1 MKTKRS
7 FQEKLPLIL
16 AFAIPVLIMLG
27 IFAGKE
33 IWPFGDNCFLRTDLY
48 HQYVA
53 FFEDM
58 ADRVREGKSL
68 LYAFDI
74 GLGSNYSA
82 LFAYYLCG
90 PLHFLAVLVPTEYM
104 IEFITFL
111 IVLKI
116 GLCGWA
122 MAWYLSKRFNTRHF
136 GITICGICY
145 ALSGY
150 LAAYSWNVMWL
161 DVLWLAVIALYGL
174 ELLVKEDKPFL
185 YCISLALAILCNYYI
200 SIMLCVFLVFYFI
213 NRMIAWSPFTG
224 RQVLRKI
231 LNFGLFSLLAGA
243 IAAIM
248 VLPAAMALKGTASAG
263 SVFPRTLTNYFS
275 VVEMLS
281 RHLVVVD
288 CEIGLDHWPNIYSG
302 VLVFLLIPLY
312 YMNKKVSFREKIAN
326 TMLLGFLLLSFNM
339 NMLDFMW
346 HGFHYPNSLPC
357 RFSFLYTFLLTTM
370 CFEGIRK
377 GEEVRKE
384 TLVRIMWAAI
394 GLILILEVITDPA
407 EIPYYACYASIA
419 FIALYTL
426 FAYLHKAGYL
436 EKSTAWAL
444 ILCVLIVEMGLNTA
458 VTSVSYVR
466 RSDFMVFNDCF
477 DELVQQA
484 EEGKTFTRIE
494 RQRIRT
500 KNDGA
505 YFGYNSASIF
515 SSTTNKAISDFYCK
529 VGLEGNTNAYA
540 ITGAT
545 PFMYSFLGVE
555 YTLTDARLPRSPI
568 YELVS
573 SATDRK
579 GNAHYLYHNLYTLP
593 LGYLIPDDMAM
604 LWKPT
609 TSDPVKSQ
617 NSYANLTVGV
627 ANVFDKVTPSTSGGE
642 MTYTADQAGFYYVHV
657 TGSVRKVTATVNG
670 EKSKVW
676 DSLNRNYLVDFGYVE
691 EGDVLKLVASES
703 GSNISGTMHRLNIDN
718 FIEYYDRITEHPLT
732 ITEFTDKTFRT
743 RITGTVEA
751 EKDSLLVYSIPIDN
765 GWKATVDG
773 QEAEIRPLADAFVG
787 VPVTAGK
794 HEVTISYMPEGVKP
808 GMLISLAGLAILLIL
823 LAVSLILKAS
833 RKKAAGEGLQDGS
846 VLPEIPENAET
857 NAEPA
862 VPEEAPPMNAKD
874 RIAALHRLD
883 EEERLRE
890 EGNSAVI
897 FENGEAHARVISPA
911 EMQEDEKLLSLPQE
925 EKAADAAEAADAA
938 AEQTLPES
946 EKNAADPED
955 LPGIKEGPASKE
967 KISEVK
973 TEPAAEEVIPEIKAE
988 PAAEKT
994 IPEIRTEPAAEEVI
1008 PEIKAEP
1015 AAEEMIPEI
1024 RTEPAAEKELPELN
1038 VKQSVPE
1045 QDLSGLE
1052 DKIRQ
1057 AEDIL
1062 DSLFKNNP

>member
-16 AFAIPVLIMLG
+16 AFVIPVLIMLG

-161 DVLWLAVIALYGL
+161 DVLWLAVIVLYGL
-174 ELLVKEDKPFL
+174 EKLVKEDKPFV
-185 YCISLALAILCNYYI
+185 YCIALALAILCNYYI
-200 SIMLCVFLVFYFI
+200 SIMLCIFLVLYFI
-213 NRMIAWSPFTG
+213 NRLICLPSLTG
-224 RQVLRKI
+224 RQLLKKI

-248 VLPAAMALKGTASAG
+248 VLPAAYALSGTASSG
-263 SVFPRTLTNYFS
+263 SVFPKTLTNYFS
-275 VVEMLS
+275 IVEMLS

-326 TMLLGFLLLSFNM
+326 TVLLGFLLLSFNM

-357 RFSFLYTFLLTTM
+357 RFSFLYTFLLTSM

-394 GLILILEVITDPA
+394 GLILIAEVITDSS

-436 EKSTAWAL
+436 QKSSAWAL

-458 VTSVSYVR
+458 VTSVSYVK

-477 DELVQQA
+477 DELVKQA
-484 EEGKTFTRIE
+484 EEGKIFTRIE

-555 YTLTDARLPRSPI
+555 YTLTDVRLPSSPV

-579 GNAHYLYHNLYTLP
+579 GGTHYLYHNLYTLP
-593 LGYLIPDDMAM
+593 LGYLIPQDMAQ

-609 TSDPVKSQ
+609 TSDPIKSQ

-657 TGSVRKVTATVNG
+657 TGSVKKVTATVNG
-670 EKSKVW
+670 EKSRVW

-691 EGDVLKLVASES
+691 EGDVLKIVASDS
-703 GSNISGTMHRLNIDN
+703 GSNISGTMHRLNIPN
-718 FIEYYDRITEHPLT
+718 FIEYYNRITEHPLE
-732 ITEFTDKTFRT
+732 ITEFTDKTFKT
-743 RITGTVEA
+743 QITGTVEA
-751 EKDSLLVYSIPIDN
+751 DKDSLLVYSIPIDK
-765 GWKATVDG
+765 GWSATVDG
-773 QEAEIRPLADAFVG
+773 QEVEIKPLADAFIG
-787 VPVTAGK
+787 IPVSEGK
-794 HEVTISYMPEGVKP
+794 HTVVISYMPEGVKT
-808 GMLISLAGLAILLIL
+808 GMLLSLGGLAVLLIAI
-823 LAVSLILKAS
+823 AVSLILKAS
-833 RKKAAGEGLQDGS
+833 RKRAWEEEPFAGSALPGLPAAE
-846 VLPEIPENAET
+846 EEE
-857 NAEPA
+857 E
-862 VPEEAPPMNAKD
+862 VPQLSAKD

-911 EMQEDEKLLSLPQE
+911 EMQEDEKLLSLPPKEEAEGPEEAAVPEEEEILQIREEAVAQE
-925 EKAADAAEAADAA
+925 EV
-938 AEQTLPES
+938 PEIR
-946 EKNAADPED
+946 EEVPEVR
-955 LPGIKEGPASKE
+955 E
-967 KISEVK
+967 
-973 TEPAAEEVIPEIKAE
+973 EPAVKEPVPEIKEE
-988 PAAEKT
+988 PAVKEHT
-994 IPEIRTEPAAEEVI
+994 
-1008 PEIKAEP
+1008 PEIKEEPVVKEHAPEIKEEPVAKEHAPEIKEEPAPAEP
-1015 AAEEMIPEI
+1015 EA
-1024 RTEPAAEKELPELN
+1024 
-1038 VKQSVPE
+1038 VPD
-1045 QDLSGLE
+1045 QFSGLE
-1052 DKIRQ
+1052 DKIQQ
-1057 AEDIL
+1057 AESIL
-1062 DSLFKNNP
+1062 DNLFKNN